1 MFFSFTLVSSWEI
14 RNGSTNW
21 KYTEKITFSLWH
33 SAYIFTSYFFTVV
46 YFSWCDAVHW
56 SRDQSAPPWHL
67 VTSSDVLLTSDTV
80 RGPHLA
86 PAHPDLGDLGCLRL
100 LLLLVELLDGLD
112 LLLELHPP
120 EIRIT
125 ISLRTQESV
134 HYREEGLPV
143 SLRVSISCQKIYDR
157 RRMFL
162 ICWCQ
167 PLPCVLAGCCTGLAL
182 SVPIIIYVTTW
193 PGLSSIYNV
202 SILQAS
208 NLFLVFSSYFLGM
221 GGERILP

>member
-134 HYREEGLPV
+134 QC
-143 SLRVSISCQKIYDR
+143 SLSGGGSAR
-157 RRMFL
+157 
-162 ICWCQ
+162 
-167 PLPCVLAGCCTGLAL
+167 L
-182 SVPIIIYVTTW
+182 SQ
-193 PGLSSIYNV
+193 GE
-202 SILQAS
+202 
-208 NLFLVFSSYFLGM
+208 YFLSEDLRSPENVFNLLVPAPALCAGWLLHWT
-221 GGERILP
+221 GSVCPHHYLCHNLARPQQHL